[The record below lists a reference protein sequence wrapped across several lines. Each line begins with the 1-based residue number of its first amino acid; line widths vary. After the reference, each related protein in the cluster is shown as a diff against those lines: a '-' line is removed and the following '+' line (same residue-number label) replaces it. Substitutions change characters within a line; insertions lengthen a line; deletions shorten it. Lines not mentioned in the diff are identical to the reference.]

1 MEKQMSTDREAEIRR
16 KAYEKWESE
25 GRREGEHE
33 RHWAEA
39 EHELNTAIEDGSTT
53 PGDAKSPAAKSVGQE
68 RADASVGGNDNEL
81 QEGLEDSFPASDPV
95 SATSTTVSGGAA
107 KKKNSGESR

>member
-1 MEKQMSTDREAEIRR
+1 MTPDHEAKIRQ

-25 GRREGEHE
+25 GRREGEHD

-39 EHELNTAIEDGSTT
+39 EHELNTAIEDGSD
-53 PGDAKSPAAKSVGQE
+53 PHDGAESPAAESLSNE
-68 RADASVGGNDNEL
+68 RAETLEKGADGDL
-81 QEGLEDSFPASDPV
+81 DEGLEDSFPASDPV

-107 KKKNSGESR
+107 KNKSSSQSR